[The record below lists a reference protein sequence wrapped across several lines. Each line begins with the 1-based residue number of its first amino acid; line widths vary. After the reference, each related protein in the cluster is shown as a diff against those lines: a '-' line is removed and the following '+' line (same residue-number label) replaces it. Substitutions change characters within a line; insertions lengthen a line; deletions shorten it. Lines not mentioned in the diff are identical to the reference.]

1 METWCPT
8 SFERSCAN
16 RPLTHRALTNGAGP
30 DRGGDGGG
38 DHPERG
44 FLDWFRTL
52 SHGDGHRGWDLF
64 VDRYGPW
71 LRRRCWYVLQRG
83 GGEMW
88 TDEVE
93 ELVQEIYCRLLENRR
108 RRLRGFEGDSE
119 RALRSFLARVARS
132 VVLSHLRRRFA
143 SKRSQARSDSQGS
156 FREGAWCDR
165 PPAPGERKIERL
177 EGVPCLRRSPESEA
191 LRRQERR
198 DFFRR
203 CRETDGGR
211 DCLRNLRIAWL
222 ALHEGWSSRE
232 IAPRVSLSPSAVD
245 TVVYRVRRRLEA
257 YGIEVPERL

>member
-1 METWCPT
+1 METWCQT
-8 SFERSCAN
+8 SFETSCAI
-16 RPLTHRALTNGAGP
+16 RPLTHRALTNGAEP
-30 DRGGDGGG
+30 DRAGDGGS

-52 SHGDGHRGWDLF
+52 SHGEGHRGWDLF

-93 ELVQEIYCRLLENRR
+93 ELVQEIYCRLLENRCQ
-108 RRLRGFEGDSE
+108 RLRGFEGDSE

-143 SKRSQARSDSQGS
+143 SKRSRARSDSQGS

-177 EGVPCLRRSPESEA
+177 EAVPCLRRSPESEA
-191 LRRQERR
+191 LRRQEWRV
-198 DFFRR
+198 FFRR
-203 CRETDGGR
+203 CRETDGSR
-211 DCLRNLRIAWL
+211 CHRRNAEIVWL
-222 ALHEGWSSRE
+222 ALLAGWSSRK
-232 IAPRVSLSPSAVD
+232 IASRVSLSPSAVD
-245 TVVYRVRRRLEA
+245 TVVHRARRRLAAE
-257 YGIEVPERL
+257 GIEIPERP